1 MVMFMNLSNE
11 NIEKKVTHTFSKIF
25 IIIIAVFSCV
35 FGLVVGVFVYNL
47 TPVNKNNSE
56 TINFELPS
64 GWGVIKTAKELKK
77 SGLIHNEYAFLIYSK
92 MTGKSTFLAGNY
104 ALNKSMSTDEILTSI
119 SKGENIIKDTVVIT
133 FVEGRRFTE
142 YASNIEAKLGIKAE
156 SIINKCK
163 DKKYLKSL
171 INKYWFI
178 TDEILNDKLYYP
190 LEGYLYPNTYEFYK
204 TDDIETIIDRL
215 LLEME
220 HHLEPYKK
228 DIISKKMS
236 VHSLLTLSSMVEL
249 EAVTS
254 EDRLLVSGVFHNR
267 LNNGITLGSDVT
279 TYYAEQKKFTESI
292 NGDIGKCN
300 AYNTRGPCVKG
311 LPVGPICNPSYT
323 SIIASINPSNTK
335 YFFFIADKN
344 NKLYYA
350 ETNEEH
356 KKNYDYLINNNL
368 YPE

>member
-1 MVMFMNLSNE
+1 MNLSNE
-11 NIEKKVTHTFSKIF
+11 SIEKKVTHTFSKIF
-25 IIIIAVFSCV
+25 IIIIIIFACV
-35 FGLVVGVFVYNL
+35 FGLTAGIFMYNL
-47 TPVNKNNSE
+47 TPVDKKNNE
-56 TINFELPS
+56 IVNFNLPS
-64 GWGVIKTAKELKK
+64 GWGVIKTAKELKE
-77 SGLIHNEYAFLIYSK
+77 SGLIHNEYVFLIYSK
-92 MTGKSTFLAGNY
+92 MTGNSTFLAGNY
-104 ALNKSMSTDEILTSI
+104 ALKKSMSTDEILKSI
-119 SKGENIIKDTVVIT
+119 SNGENIVKDTIVIT

-142 YASNIEAKLGIKAE
+142 YAQNIESKLGIKAE
-156 SIINKCK
+156 DVIKKCK
-163 DKKYLKSL
+163 DKEYLKSL

-178 TDEILNDKLYYP
+178 TDEVLNDKLYYP

-204 TDDIETIIDRL
+204 NEDIESVIDRL
-215 LLEME
+215 LSETDK
-220 HHLEPYKK
+220 HLSAYKD
-228 DIISKKMS
+228 DINSSKMS
-236 VHSLLTLSSMVEL
+236 VHSLLTLASMVEL

-267 LNNGITLGSDVT
+267 LNNGISLGSDVT

-292 NGDIGKCN
+292 NADIGKCN

-323 SIIASINPSNTK
+323 SIIAAINPSDTK
-335 YFFFIADKN
+335 YLYFIADKN

-356 KKNYDYLINNNL
+356 IRNYNYLKENNL

>member
-1 MVMFMNLSNE
+1 MVMTMNLSNE

-25 IIIIAVFSCV
+25 IVIIIIFTCI
-35 FGLVVGVFVYNL
+35 FGLIVGTFIYNL
-47 TPVNKNNSE
+47 TPVDKKNNE
-56 TINFELPS
+56 KINFTLQS

-92 MTGKSTFLAGNY
+92 MTGNSIFLAGNY
-104 ALNKSMSTDEILTSI
+104 SLSKSMSTDDILVSI

-142 YASNIEAKLGIKAE
+142 YAQNIEDRLGIKSE
-156 SIINKCK
+156 EVIKKCK
-163 DKKYLKSL
+163 DREYLKRL
-171 INKYWFI
+171 ISKYWFI

-204 TDDIETIIDRL
+204 NEDIESVLDRL
-215 LLEME
+215 LTEMDKR
-220 HHLEPYKK
+220 LEPYKE
-228 DIISKKMS
+228 DIIESKMS
-236 VHSLLTLSSMVEL
+236 VHSLLTLASMVEL

-267 LNNGITLGSDVT
+267 LNSGIALGSDVT
-279 TYYAEQKKFTESI
+279 TYYAEQKKFTDNI
-292 NGDIGKCN
+292 NADIGKCN
-300 AYNTRGPCVKG
+300 AYNTRGSCVKG

-323 SIIASINPSNTK
+323 SIIAAINPNNTK
-335 YFFFIADKN
+335 YFYFIADKN

-350 ETNEEH
+350 ENYEEH
-356 KKNYDYLINNNL
+356 TKIYNYLKENNL